1 MTERPADLRPAPAGP
16 AWKRGFLR
24 TIPIFL
30 VLLFVV
36 QCAWFI
42 RTQSFVYDEPIHIAA
57 GLQAWRDHSFGYFN
71 DHPPLARM
79 WFTLPIIFSRGSSR
93 WQLDLGALVRSEP
106 M

>member
-1 MTERPADLRPAPAGP
+1 MTERPAGFRPAPADS
-16 AWKRGFLR
+16 AWKRRLVW

-30 VLLFVV
+30 MLLFVI

-57 GLQAWRDHSFGYFN
+57 GLQAWRNHSFGYFN

-79 WFTLPIIFSRGSSR
+79 WFTLPIIF
-93 WQLDLGALVRSEP
+93 
-106 M
+106 